1 MSDNTFNPFGDNDFH
16 AAQKTFQDAWTRLSQ
31 TMSPEA
37 KQSSTANVNDALTQA
52 MDYWN
57 KTSNPFGDTDFLS
70 AQKTFLDAWAQLSQT
85 MSPEAKQSS
94 TASVTDAWSKAMEYW
109 GQSQSSTG
117 MMPNEIQ
124 HVYTKLIE
132 QAKVYNMFS
141 EQMSGFMKTYNE
153 LDKTSSDWQQQ
164 LESCINGMESFFSE
178 HGTDATNTIKQMQN
192 VWQQMST
199 ETRQNPFSSASM
211 MPDDF
216 LQQFN
221 SDSLQSAAEKYLS
234 MPGIGYTRESQE
246 QHLKSIKLWG
256 EYQKASN
263 EFNSAN
269 SRVNTKALEGLKK
282 KIFKLAEEDKNISS
296 LREIYDLW
304 VDANEDAY
312 AEFVYSEEYTQLYS
326 AMVNSLM
333 AFKQHNQKFVDK
345 SLSEMNIPTQKGMDT
360 VKQRL
365 QEVRRELFDM
375 RNKFK
380 VDQQQIKQLHK
391 EVADLRKEVKVLKTD
406 TNTKLTSQVKK
417 TSKRKVSSR
426 KSAVAKPKEKIVKK
440 AARKKAAVK
449 SVSTTKAK
457 KTRAQS
463 VRRKKAPADSGMM
476 VIKI

>member
-16 AAQKTFQDAWTRLSQ
+16 TAQKAFQDAWTRLSQ

-37 KQSSTANVNDALTQA
+37 KQSTTANVNDALTQA
-52 MDYWN
+52 MDFWN

-70 AQKTFLDAWAQLSQT
+70 AQKTFLDAWTQLSQM

-141 EQMSGFMKTYNE
+141 DQMSGFMKTYNE

-164 LESCINGMESFFSE
+164 LESNFNSMQTFFSE
-178 HGTDATNTIKQMQN
+178 HGTDATNAIKQMQN
-192 VWQQMST
+192 VWEQMSAAT
-199 ETRQNPFSSASM
+199 TQNPFSSASM
-211 MPDDF
+211 MPEEF

-221 SDSLQSAAEKYLS
+221 TDSLQSTAAKYLS
-234 MPGIGYTRESQE
+234 IPGIGYTRETQE
-246 QHLKSIKLWG
+246 QHLKGIKLWG

-263 EFNSAN
+263 EFNNAN
-269 SRVNTKALEGLKK
+269 SHVNTKALEGLKK
-282 KIFKLAEEDKNISS
+282 KIFALAKEGKSISS

-304 VDANEDAY
+304 VDANEGAY

-333 AFKQHNQKFVDK
+333 AFKQHSQIFVDK
-345 SLSEMNIPTQKGMDT
+345 SLSEMNVPTQKGVDT
-360 VKQRL
+360 IKKRL

-375 RNKFK
+375 RSKSK
-380 VDQQQIKQLHK
+380 AEKQQIKQLSK
-391 EVADLRKEVKVLKTD
+391 EVSELKKEVNTLKSA
-406 TNTKLTSQVKK
+406 TNKKPVNQVKK
-417 TSKRKVSSR
+417 TAKKKVS
-426 KSAVAKPKEKIVKK
+426 
-440 AARKKAAVK
+440 RKKSSAVK
-449 SVSTTKAK
+449 SKSKTVTKASSK
-457 KTRAQS
+457 KTAVKKPKARS
-463 VRRKKAPADSGMM
+463 VKRKAPADSGMM